1 MSQYVTGVT
10 KIEVKATGE
19 VITAIYYRNRK
30 GNMQFN
36 VNGKFY
42 NDKQFSKLFKVIIN
56 EQSC

>member
-1 MSQYVTGVT
+1 MSQYVTGAT

-19 VITAIYYRNRK
+19 VITAIYDRNRK

-42 NDKQFSKLFKVIIN
+42 NDKKFSKLFKIIN
-56 EQSC
+56 NG